1 MRIPVEG
8 HPNLYRDECTGA
20 IINVDVEE
28 YKNYVNAINNREK
41 EKTEI
46 EQMKREISEIKL
58 LLSQLVNKNE
68 TI

>member
-8 HPNLYRDECTGA
+8 HPNLYRDEYTGA
-20 IINVDVEE
+20 IINTDVEE
-28 YKNYVNAINNREK
+28 YKNYVTAINNREQ

-46 EQMKREISEIKL
+46 EQMKKEISEIKSL
-58 LLSQLVNKNE
+58 LRELVNKNE

>member
-1 MRIPVEG
+1 MKIPVEG
-8 HPNLYRDECTGA
+8 HPNLFRDEYTGA
-20 IINVDVEE
+20 IVNTDVEE
-28 YKNYVNAINNREK
+28 YKNYVNAINNRQN

-58 LLSQLVNKNE
+58 LLKQLVNKNE